1 MLTLAVGMGRC
12 WVSRWRMALSFPEM
26 GCWFVARLGGSLQM
40 SMQSVWGRAAPDVVT
55 TGLTKVTMLFKLCL
69 AGCGCL
75 GLPLGR
81 VSQG

>member
-1 MLTLAVGMGRC
+1 
-12 WVSRWRMALSFPEM
+12 
-26 GCWFVARLGGSLQM
+26 M